1 MKMKTIFLAGMAAA
15 LLTGLSA
22 SAQQPSQPP
31 NATIPEMPNQTT
43 RNGKHVN
50 RIIDMWMKG
59 QPVYYAQI
67 SGGGYE
73 KGKEMAATKADYI
86 TYEMEHGPLDF
97 KELQEFM
104 RGLVEAG
111 PTRTGH
117 KTPAVIVTLPISGTT
132 DAVRANAW
140 MIQQTLAAGVHGILL
155 CNAESPEAA
164 RLMIEASRYP
174 FAPRVDGLAQGT
186 RGNGSQ
192 GYASRMWGVTA
203 QEYLRIAE
211 PWPMNPDGEL
221 LFGLKIEN
229 PRADANVEASVRVPG
244 ISFAEWGP
252 GDHGFFI
259 LGRPGTYKGGVGVEA
274 MQAVRSRVLAAT
286 KASKTMF
293 LNSCSDDPKSDS
305 YVINMIK
312 DGTMICT
319 GGDSPAADMGRKF
332 TKRTDPF

>member
-1 MKMKTIFLAGMAAA
+1 MKIKTIMLAGMAAA

-22 SAQQPSQPP
+22 SAQQPAQPA
-31 NATIPEMPNQTT
+31 NAVIPEMPKETT
-43 RNGKHVN
+43 RTGKHVN
-50 RIIDMWMKG
+50 RIIDMWKKG

-164 RLMIEASRYP
+164 RLMIEYSRYP

-192 GYASRMWGVTA
+192 AYAARMWGVTP
-203 QEYLRIAE
+203 QEYLRIAD

-252 GDHGFFI
+252 GDHGFFL
-259 LGRPGTYKGGVGVEA
+259 LGRPGTYAPGTGAE
-274 MQAVRSRVLAAT
+274 MMRAVRQRVLNAT

-293 LNSCSDDPKSDS
+293 LNSCSDNPKSDS
-305 YVINMIK
+305 YVIDMIK

-319 GGDSPAADMGRKF
+319 GGDSPAADIGRKF